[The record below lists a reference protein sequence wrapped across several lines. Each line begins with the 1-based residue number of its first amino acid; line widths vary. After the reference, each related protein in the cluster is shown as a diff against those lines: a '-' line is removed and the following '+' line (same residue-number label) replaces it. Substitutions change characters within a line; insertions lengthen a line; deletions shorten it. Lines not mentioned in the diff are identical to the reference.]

1 MDDYLQ
7 QIKDILKTE
16 FSGITVNSLIS
27 YCSDKIG
34 RNPDSL
40 GKEDVPGFS
49 KELLQSLFLVSDLEK
64 AGRIAQKLK
73 KLIV

>member
-1 MDDYLQ
+1 MGDYLQ

-34 RNPDSL
+34 RSPDSL
-40 GKEDVPGFS
+40 RKEDVPGFS